1 MLSILLRIS
10 NERGAVP
17 NVAAP
22 PPIHDGKQRKTYRL
36 SGPVSSSP
44 SSLHV
49 VSCMKMSRK
58 ERFQICYFAKKRVS
72 LWAET
77 IDNRHEFHTE
87 HIQGFGW

>member
-1 MLSILLRIS
+1 MSSVLLRGS

-44 SSLHV
+44 SSQHV
-49 VSCMKMSRK
+49 VIILLTSK
-58 ERFQICYFAKKRVS
+58 Y
-72 LWAET
+72 LT
-77 IDNRHEFHTE
+77 IPF
-87 HIQGFGW
+87 

>member
-1 MLSILLRIS
+1 MLSVLLRVS
-10 NERGAVP
+10 NERGAVA

-22 PPIHDGKQRKTYRL
+22 PPIYDGKLRKTYRL

-58 ERFQICYFAKKRVS
+58 ERLEKK
-72 LWAET
+72 
-77 IDNRHEFHTE
+77 
-87 HIQGFGW
+87 

>member
-1 MLSILLRIS
+1 MLYILLRAS

-22 PPIHDGKQRKTYRL
+22 PPIYDVKLRKTYRL

-58 ERFQICYFAKKRVS
+58 ERLEKK
-72 LWAET
+72 
-77 IDNRHEFHTE
+77 
-87 HIQGFGW
+87 

>member
-1 MLSILLRIS
+1 MSSVLLRGS

-22 PPIHDGKQRKTYRL
+22 HPIHDGKQRKTYRL

-49 VSCMKMSRK
+49 VSCMKISRK
-58 ERFQICYFAKKRVS
+58 ERLEKK
-72 LWAET
+72 
-77 IDNRHEFHTE
+77 
-87 HIQGFGW
+87 

>member
-1 MLSILLRIS
+1 MSSILLRIS

-22 PPIHDGKQRKTYRL
+22 PPIHDGKQRRPYRL

-49 VSCMKMSRK
+49 VNKIFFIVTYLELNMSD
-58 ERFQICYFAKKRVS
+58 IV
-72 LWAET
+72 
-77 IDNRHEFHTE
+77 IV
-87 HIQGFGW
+87 